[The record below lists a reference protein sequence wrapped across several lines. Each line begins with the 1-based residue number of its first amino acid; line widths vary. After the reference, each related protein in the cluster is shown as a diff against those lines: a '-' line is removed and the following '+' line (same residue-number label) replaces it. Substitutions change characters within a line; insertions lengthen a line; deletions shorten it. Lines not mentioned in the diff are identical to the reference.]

1 MNTFIKLIVI
11 ILFAYGAK
19 LVMDFAGVDIG
30 MYISYLLWFVS
41 LGIFLILLPET
52 LPTLIK

>member
-1 MNTFIKLIVI
+1 MNTFMKLIVI

-19 LVMDFAGVDIG
+19 NVMDFAGVDIG